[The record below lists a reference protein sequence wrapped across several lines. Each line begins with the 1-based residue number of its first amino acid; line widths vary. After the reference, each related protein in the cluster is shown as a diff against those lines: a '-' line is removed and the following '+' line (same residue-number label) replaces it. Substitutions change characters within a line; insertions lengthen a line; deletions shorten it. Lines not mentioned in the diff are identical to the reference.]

1 MVFLC
6 GIMMIAF
13 MVMMVGAVISAANPT
28 GKSIEEA
35 GRKNLKK
42 YKIELIKEQYR
53 KKNGEW

>member
-53 KKNGEW
+53 KKNGE